1 MNQDIHRSEPL
12 ISVVLPVFN
21 AAQYLTQA
29 LDSLASQTE
38 SNFEVLAIYDDSSDG
53 SLEILQAWV
62 KKDPRFQIVNGLGKG
77 LVDALNLGLKH
88 ARGQYIARMD
98 ADDIS
103 LKDRFKKQVL
113 SLESRSLDICGCQMA
128 MMDEYGHVYRHV
140 SMPISTD
147 WVAVILACTVPFAHG
162 SVMIKRDFLTAK
174 AIRYIEGT
182 IEDYSLWCHLYG
194 VGARMGNVI
203 EELYIYREHQSL
215 SKVRA
220 AQNHV
225 ATCKQRRSFVR
236 SSYPDL
242 KMSIQNIL
250 QDTQKIPAKDG
261 AFLLLASYLMYRQK
275 KDLLILQVCKRV
287 SPTSIGIALFKL
299 LKGF

>member
-62 KKDPRFQIVNGLGKG
+62 KKDPRFQIVNGHGKG

-128 MMDEYGHVYRHV
+128 MMDEHGHVYRHV
-140 SMPISTD
+140 SMPIATD
-147 WVAVILACTVPFAHG
+147 WVTVTLACTVPFAHG
-162 SVMIKRDFLTAK
+162 SVMMKRDFLTAK
-174 AIRYIEGT
+174 AIRYIQGT
-182 IEDYSLWCHLYG
+182 IEDYSLWCHLHEA
-194 VGARMGNVI
+194 GARMGNVI

-225 ATCKQRRSFVR
+225 ASCKQRRSFVR

-250 QDTQKIPAKDG
+250 QETQKIPAKDG
-261 AFLLLASYLMYRQK
+261 AFLLLASYLMYRQN
-275 KDLLILQVCKRV
+275 KDPLILKVCKRV
-287 SPTSIGIALFKL
+287 SPTSIGIALIKL